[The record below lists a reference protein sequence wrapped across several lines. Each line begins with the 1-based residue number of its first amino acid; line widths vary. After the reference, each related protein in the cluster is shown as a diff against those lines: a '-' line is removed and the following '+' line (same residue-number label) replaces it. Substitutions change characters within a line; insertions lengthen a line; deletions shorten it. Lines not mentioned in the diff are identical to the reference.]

1 MPGEMKEGQSR
12 WLCVEISVDLTVDVV
27 VMIIIRDPPI
37 GASEIG
43 GHRRHRHVMQPT
55 KFKIVLVLSSFHY
68 LAAKQHLQY
77 NGQR

>member
-37 GASEIG
+37 GLL
-43 GHRRHRHVMQPT
+43 R
-55 KFKIVLVLSSFHY
+55 
-68 LAAKQHLQY
+68 
-77 NGQR
+77 